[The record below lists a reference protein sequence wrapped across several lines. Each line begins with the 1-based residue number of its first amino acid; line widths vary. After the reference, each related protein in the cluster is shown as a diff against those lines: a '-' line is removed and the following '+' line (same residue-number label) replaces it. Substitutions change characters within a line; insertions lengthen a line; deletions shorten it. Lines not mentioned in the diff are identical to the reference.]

1 MRKVLMSAAAPAAL
15 AIAVLAFTASA
26 VQAETVAITNAK
38 ILTAGPAGEIASG
51 TVVIKDGKIAA
62 VGANAR
68 APAGARVI
76 DAHGGVV
83 APGFFAT
90 GSLLGEVEVGS
101 LGNDLS
107 VNNPQIGASFD
118 IQYGL
123 NPASVQFPVARLGGL
138 TSAVVLPIPAGRRG
152 GDDDDDDTVDAS
164 QYTAGPTDTGSKS
177 HALFSGQGAVI
188 TLGGADILTR
198 PRVAMVAPFGAGGA
212 AIAGGAR
219 GAEFVALK
227 EALSDVRDYMKNKA
241 AYDRAGYR
249 DLALSKGDLEALIPV
264 VEGKMPLVAVVKRA
278 ADIRQVLA
286 FARDEHVK
294 VILDGAQEAWM
305 VAPEIAKAG
314 VPVLLNPLDD
324 RPESYEELAATMDNA
339 GRLSAAGVTVALEAT
354 GGSSREREMR
364 YGAGNAVSHGMAY
377 DAALKAITINPA
389 KIFGVADRTGS
400 LEPGKDADLVVW
412 TGDPFEPLS
421 QPTAVFIH
429 GQAQPMTSR
438 QTELRDRYKHLN
450 GPLPPEYSHP

>member
-1 MRKVLMSAAAPAAL
+1 MLMSAAAIAAL
-15 AIAVLAFTASA
+15 TFAASA
-26 VQAETVAITNAK
+26 QAQTVAITNAK

-51 TVVIKDGKIAA
+51 TVVIKDGKIAS
-62 VGANAR
+62 VGAA
-68 APAGARVI
+68 APPAGARVI

-90 GSLLGEVEVGS
+90 GSLLGAVEVGS

-107 VNNPQIGASFD
+107 VNNPEIGASFD

-123 NPASVQFPVARLGGL
+123 NPGSVQFPVARLGGL

-152 GDDDDDDTVDAS
+152 GDADEESDEEDSS
-164 QYTAGPTDTGSKS
+164 QFTAGPSGEGSKS

-188 TLGGADILTR
+188 TLNAGDTILTKAK
-198 PRVAMVAPFGAGGA
+198 VAMIAPFGSHGA
-212 AIAGGAR
+212 TVAGGAR

-227 EALSDVRDYMKNKA
+227 DAFADVRDYMKNKA

-249 DLALSKGDLEALIPV
+249 GLALSKGDLEALIPV

-278 ADIRQVLA
+278 SDIRQVLA
-286 FARDEHVK
+286 FARDEHIK
-294 VILDGAQEAWM
+294 LILDGAQEAWM

-339 GRLSAAGVTVALEAT
+339 GRLAAAGVTVALEAT
-354 GGSSREREMR
+354 GGSAREREMR

-438 QTELRDRYKHLN
+438 QTELRDRYKDL
-450 GPLPPEYSHP
+450 GRPLPPGYSHP

>member
-1 MRKVLMSAAAPAAL
+1 MRKVLMSAAAA
-15 AIAVLAFTASA
+15 AVLSVAASA
-26 VQAETVAITNAK
+26 HAETVAITNAK

-51 TVVIKDGKIAA
+51 TVVIKDGKIAS
-62 VGANAR
+62 VGATA

-90 GSLLGEVEVGS
+90 GSLLGAVEVGS

-107 VNNPQIGASFD
+107 VNNPAIGASFD

-123 NPASVQFPVARLGGL
+123 NPGSVQFPVARLGGL

-152 GDDDDDDTVDAS
+152 GDSDEEDDDAS
-164 QYTAGPTDTGSKS
+164 AYTAGPSGEGSKS

-188 TLGGADILTR
+188 DLGVGENILTR
-198 PRVAMVAPFGAGGA
+198 AKVAMVAPFGSGGA
-212 AIAGGAR
+212 TIAGGAR

-227 EALSDVRDYMKNKA
+227 EAFADVRDYMKNKA

-264 VEGKMPLVAVVKRA
+264 VEGKMPLVAVVHRA
-278 ADIRQVLA
+278 SDIRQVLA
-286 FARDEHVK
+286 FAREEHVK
-294 VILDGAQEAWM
+294 VILDGAQEGWM
-305 VAPEIAKAG
+305 VAGEIAKAG

-339 GRLSAAGVTVALEAT
+339 GRLAAAGVTVALEAT
-354 GGSSREREMR
+354 GGSAREREMR
-364 YGAGNAVSHGMAY
+364 YGAGNAVSHGMSY
-377 DAALKAITINPA
+377 SAALAAITINPA

-400 LEPGKDADLVVW
+400 LEPGKDADLVIW

-429 GQAQPMTSR
+429 GQSQPMTSR
-438 QTELRDRYKHLN
+438 QTELRDRYKDL
-450 GPLPPEYSHP
+450 GRALPPGYTHP

>member
-1 MRKVLMSAAAPAAL
+1 MRKVLINAAAV
-15 AIAVLAFTASA
+15 AVLAFAGSA
-26 VQAETVAITNAK
+26 APGARAETVAITNAK

-51 TVVIKDGKIAA
+51 TVVFKDGKIAA
-62 VGANAR
+62 IGAGA
-68 APAGARVI
+68 AVPAGARVI

-90 GSLLGEVEVGS
+90 GSLLGETEVGS

-107 VNNPQIGASFD
+107 VNNPAIGASFD

-123 NPASVQFPVARLGGL
+123 NPGSMQFPVARLGGL

-152 GDDDDDDTVDAS
+152 GDADEEDTDAS
-164 QYTAGPTDTGSKS
+164 QYTAGPSGEGSKS

-188 TLGGADILTR
+188 DLGVGDTILTKAK
-198 PRVAMVAPFGAGGA
+198 VAMVAPFGSGGA

-227 EALSDVRDYMKNKA
+227 EAFADVRDYMKNKA

-249 DLALSKGDLEALIPV
+249 DLGLSKGDLEALIPV
-264 VEGKMPLVAVVKRA
+264 VEGRMPLVANVSRA
-278 ADIRQVLA
+278 SDIRQVLA
-286 FARDEHVK
+286 FAREQHVK
-294 VILDGAQEAWM
+294 VILNGAQEAWM
-305 VAPEIAKAG
+305 VAGEIAKAG

-339 GRLSAAGVTVALEAT
+339 GRLAAAGVTVALEAT
-354 GGSSREREMR
+354 GGSARERETR
-364 YGAGNAVSHGMAY
+364 YGAGNAVSHGMSY
-377 DAALKAITINPA
+377 SAALAAITINPA
-389 KIFGVADRTGS
+389 KIFGVGDRTGS
-400 LEPGKDADLVVW
+400 LEPGKDADLVIW
-412 TGDPFEPLS
+412 TGAPFEPLS

-438 QTELRDRYKHLN
+438 QTELRDRYKDLAR
-450 GPLPPEYSHP
+450 PLPPGYSHP